1 MGAQWQWP
9 AIAVCAVLL
18 WACQHSNDGAKQPTP
33 APKLADS
40 AVAPSSNGTDQHENY
55 APTKPFKAKQAELTL
70 RLAEKLLIKCSAT
83 TGVSEMNACFHERAL
98 AGFDEDGVA
107 KSHCPQ
113 RQDMDADF
121 NCIVLGGMGYRLAA
135 KVGKDVVSGFD
146 WSDPRKSMR
155 EVTDQILLQQIRNCL
170 ANGSASD
177 PMECVTSGLTKALEL
192 TSSDIEPCN
201 QFVDDDIEFG
211 KCIAE
216 AYSYKYL
223 SAGIGR
229 M

>member
-1 MGAQWQWP
+1 MGAKWQWP
-9 AIAVCAVLL
+9 VLAVCSVLL
-18 WACQHSNDGAKQPTP
+18 GACQQVDGGAKQSIT
-33 APKLADS
+33 APKLDDTAG
-40 AVAPSSNGTDQHENY
+40 ALSSSSTDRHEDY
-55 APTKPFKAKQAELTL
+55 VPTEPFKAKQAELTL
-70 RLAEKLLIKCSAT
+70 RLAEKLLIKCSAA

-113 RQDMDADF
+113 QQNMEADF

-135 KVGKDVVSGFD
+135 KAGKDVVAGFD

-155 EVTDQILLQQIRNCL
+155 EVTNQILLQQIRNCL
-170 ANGSASD
+170 TNGSASD
-177 PMECVTSGLTKALEL
+177 SKECVMSGLTKALEL

-201 QFVDDDIEFG
+201 RVVDNDFEFS